1 MYCWQKYFLLVMMN
15 SLSSNNPTLSWC
27 DFNHL
32 KSSKGNS
39 TKTCSL
45 IQWPK
50 CNQSFLSTTNFKSQC
65 INEWKIA
72 SWFFM
77 QQFSS
82 AIMKWVKWIVVH
94 SVEITEIYSHS
105 FLARI
110 SWKQHC
116 YYRNYKIVDSQ
127 LSFWDINKGLRYKFS
142 LNRFSFFH
150 QSKKSIY

>member
-1 MYCWQKYFLLVMMN
+1 MSV
-15 SLSSNNPTLSWC
+15 
-27 DFNHL
+27 
-32 KSSKGNS
+32 
-39 TKTCSL
+39 
-45 IQWPK
+45 
-50 CNQSFLSTTNFKSQC
+50 NFC
-65 INEWKIA
+65 
-72 SWFFM
+72 
-77 QQFSS
+77 FSAYRYMHEYVWS
-82 AIMKWVKWIVVH
+82 RLYD
-94 SVEITEIYSHS
+94 VEITMEFNCHIFLARISWRVDLTKHLFFKNFRQNSKFIFWAQTAVSRREKSGVISEIYSHS